1 MTVTIG
7 VDVGGT
13 KILGGVVGADGEI
26 REITRVD
33 SPREDAEASLHA
45 IIDVIREL
53 SARSTADITA
63 VGIGIAGLVANDRS
77 VVITAPNL
85 GWSHV
90 DVGSYVRDATGI
102 VTVVENDANA
112 AAWGEFLF
120 GAGQQVRDIVA
131 VTVGTGIGGG
141 LILDGRLRRG
151 SHGVA
156 AEIGHLNAVP
166 DGRPCGCG
174 RRGCLEQYA
183 SGHALVRAARERAAA
198 HPSRAIQLLRLGD
211 GTPEGIT
218 GVDVTTAARAGDTVA
233 LESFTEVGTWL
244 GRGLA
249 DLAAVI
255 DPEAFIIGGGVSEAG
270 DLLLASARA
279 TLREKVIGKDGR
291 PVPVVIPAQLGN
303 HAGLVGA
310 ADLARLRE

>member
-33 SPREDAEASLHA
+33 SPREDADASLQA
-45 IIDVIREL
+45 IIDVIRDL

-166 DGRPCGCG
+166 DGRPCSCG

-198 HPSRAIQLLRLGD
+198 DPSRASQLLRLGE

-218 GVDVTTAARAGDTVA
+218 GVDVTAAARAGDTVA

-270 DLLLASARA
+270 ELLLASART

-310 ADLARLRE
+310 ADLARLRD